1 MKAKVQ
7 ISTIQF
13 SVLLMGFLLGSTMII
28 VPGSYA
34 KQDAWIAYIIAWF
47 GGILLFSAYVLL
59 ASRHPRKNL
68 VQINRL
74 LLGRG
79 LGSFV
84 SLLYI
89 WYFIHLAAL
98 VLRNFGEYT
107 LTINLDQTP
116 LWFVIVC
123 YVITVTYSVRSGLE
137 VTARTAELIVP
148 FIFLFQIVITLALIP
163 HVDFSN
169 FKPVMGDGITPIL
182 KASFSV
188 LFFPFGET
196 VVFLMIIPFLNQQ
209 KKLNKTYSLSFF
221 LAGLLLLILI
231 VKDIGVLGG
240 YGLDRKMFPP
250 HMSIKHISAINL
262 DPLIG
267 VIFFI
272 SGGTKICVCFI
283 AASLGIAQLTE
294 SNDHRPF
301 VLPLAIILVGL
312 SIWVYESAPEM
323 MHWAIEIW
331 GYYSIPF
338 QVIIPITLLII
349 SYAKPVIQT
358 RSTK

>member
-1 MKAKVQ
+1 
-7 ISTIQF
+7 
-13 SVLLMGFLLGSTMII
+13 
-28 VPGSYA
+28 
-34 KQDAWIAYIIAWF
+34 
-47 GGILLFSAYVLL
+47 
-59 ASRHPRKNL
+59 
-68 VQINRL
+68 
-74 LLGRG
+74 
-79 LGSFV
+79 
-84 SLLYI
+84 
-89 WYFIHLAAL
+89 
-98 VLRNFGEYT
+98 
-107 LTINLDQTP
+107 
-116 LWFVIVC
+116 
-123 YVITVTYSVRSGLE
+123 LE